1 MHLAPQAAK
10 LRSTDQ
16 DEFAARVDDLAQL
29 MEKVREEVFDAIM
42 MTHQAAWAQANIEY
56 FTAVRETHVKTIEA
70 FDMLVEM
77 GHTEKAQPPVIR
89 GRAEQ
94 PCVRHRWTS
103 SRRHFPTR
111 GAMGFLLVRR

>member
-1 MHLAPQAAK
+1 MHLNLICPAPQAAK

-16 DEFAARVDDLAQL
+16 HEFGERVDALAQL

-56 FTAVRETHVKTIEA
+56 FTAVRATHVNTLEA

-77 GHTEKAQPPVIR
+77 GHAEKAQPPAIQ
-89 GRAEQ
+89 GQ
-94 PCVRHRWTS
+94 
-103 SRRHFPTR
+103 F
-111 GAMGFLLVRR
+111 G